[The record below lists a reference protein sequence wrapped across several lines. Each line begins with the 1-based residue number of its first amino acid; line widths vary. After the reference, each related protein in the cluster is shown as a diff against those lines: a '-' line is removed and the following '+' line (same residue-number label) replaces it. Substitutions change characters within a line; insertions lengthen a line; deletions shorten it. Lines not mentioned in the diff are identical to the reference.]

1 MTAESRALTGLR
13 GLAALLVVA
22 HHLCLHLDDG
32 DLHPG
37 LRWLFLHG
45 YLGVDLFFVLSGF
58 VISMV
63 YGAWFT
69 GAGGLR
75 GAAYVRFLLRRVARI
90 WPLHAFVLLVLIGT
104 GTGAAVL
111 SPQLVA
117 ANLVMVQA
125 WGLSIAINPPA
136 WSVSTEF
143 LAYLLFPGLAM
154 LGLRGRWG
162 AAVLALSIPVLL
174 AICITQAPVP
184 VGAMRRGPLDIYFNN
199 STLPAL
205 RCLAGFSL
213 GLLTWR
219 AGRSAWV
226 RRAARHPWSGPAGL
240 AAATL
245 LALGGA
251 PDLFVLALLPP
262 IVLGMHFGSG
272 PVQAL
277 LACNPV
283 HGIGVLSYAIY
294 LVHYTLLYQIP
305 FQAGPLPGMIALY
318 LAGLL
323 ALAYLA
329 FAIIERPTRSFIR
342 HYGER
347 LSAPLHKAAQ

>member
-1 MTAESRALTGLR
+1 MIAESRALTGLR

-22 HHLCLHLDDG
+22 HHLSLHIDVG
-32 DLHPG
+32 ASQPW

-69 GAGGLR
+69 QAGSPR
-75 GAAYVRFLLRRVARI
+75 AAPYVRFLLRRVARI
-90 WPLHAFVLLVLIGT
+90 WPLHALMLLVLIST
-104 GTGAAVL
+104 GLSAATL
-111 SPQLVA
+111 SVPLIA
-117 ANLVMVQA
+117 ANVAMVQA
-125 WGLSIAINPPA
+125 WGISVAINPPA

-162 AAVLALSIPVLL
+162 AVVLALSIPALL
-174 AICITQAPVP
+174 AVCITLVPVP
-184 VGAMRRGPLDIYFNN
+184 VGPIRRGPLDIYFND
-199 STLPAL
+199 SILPAL

-219 AGRSAWV
+219 AGRIGWV
-226 RRAARHPWSGPAGL
+226 RQVARHPWSGPAAL
-240 AAATL
+240 ALATL

-251 PDLFVLALLPP
+251 HDLIVYALLPP
-262 IVLGMHFGSG
+262 IVLGMHLGTG
-272 PVQAL
+272 PVQAV
-277 LACNPV
+277 LAANPV

-294 LVHYTLLYQIP
+294 LVHYALLYQVA
-305 FQAGPLPGMIALY
+305 FQAGPLPIMAGLY
-318 LAGLL
+318 FSAMFALAGV
-323 ALAYLA
+323 A
-329 FAIIERPTRSFIR
+329 FIIVERPTRSFIR

-347 LSAPLHKAAQ
+347 LSAPLHKAAR